1 MIKLKRIKALVCALA
16 VSLTL
21 LPSVSVKAADVKTS
35 NSQSKIVQD
44 NVRLQD
50 DFYDA
55 VNKAWLNGAKIE
67 NGKVSNSAFDEADKV
82 LDGQKKEIITE
93 LLANEKNYPS
103 NSDEKKIIN
112 LYKNYLN
119 TAARNKQGI
128 EPIKEI
134 IQAVN
139 EVKTIDDIIKLNEY
153 DIANPLINISCDV
166 DLKDATRYAA
176 YINTSSLSLGD
187 SDEYTKPT
195 EYSKRVKGLVGDYYI
210 KILKLSGYSKVD
222 AKTKVDNL
230 FKLENMIAPY
240 ITGQEEASKA
250 PDIIENE
257 YNVYK
262 LDNLDNLAPKV
273 KIKDMMKD
281 AKLDNANTIILSN
294 PKWLKALNDIYK
306 EENLQLIKDYI
317 EINNI
322 AGIAGCLGEDFQKA
336 QEEFS
341 KQYLGTNGDIPKEE
355 KAINAVNSLLSEPF
369 GKIYIQKYFSD
380 KTKENVK
387 EITKEIT
394 KTYEK
399 RIDNLDWMSNETKE
413 KAKEKLNKLGVQ
425 IGYPDKW
432 EDYSKVEIRSFEE
445 GGSLLENLSNIA
457 EFEEEKQVEKIN
469 KIVEKNE
476 FLCSPQTINA
486 FYNPTTNAIT
496 VPAGILQK
504 PFYDESGKKEKILG
518 GIGAVIG
525 HEISHAFDNTGSQF
539 DGDGNFNNW
548 WTDEDY
554 KKFEEKTN
562 KVREFYNNVKLSNGE
577 NVNGSLTVGENIADI
592 GGMACVLD
600 ILKDT
605 QSVDYESFFESNA
618 DIWREICTKEYEEL
632 KLKNDSHSPN
642 KVRVNAVLPQFD
654 EFYKTYGV
662 KESDN
667 MYVKPEDRLKIW

>member
-1 MIKLKRIKALVCALA
+1 MIKIKRIKALACALA

-55 VNKAWLNGAKIE
+55 VNKSWINSAKIE
-67 NGKVSNSAFDEADKV
+67 NGKVSNSAFDEADKA

-93 LLANEKNYPS
+93 LLANEKNYAS

-128 EPIKEI
+128 EPIKKI
-134 IQAVN
+134 IKAVN
-139 EVKTIDDIIKLNEY
+139 EVKSIDDLTKLNED
-153 DIANPLINISCDV
+153 DIANPLINVGCDV

-176 YINTSSLSLGD
+176 YINSSTLSLGD
-187 SDEYTKPT
+187 SDKYTKPT
-195 EYSKRVKGLVGDYYI
+195 EYSKRVKGLVNDYYI
-210 KILKLSGYSKVD
+210 KMLKLSGYSEADSKI
-222 AKTKVDNL
+222 KVDNL

-240 ITGQEEASKA
+240 ITGQEEASKDS
-250 PDIIENE
+250 DIIEHE

-262 LDNLDNLAPKV
+262 LDKLDELAPKV
-273 KIKDMMKD
+273 KIKDIMKD
-281 AKLDNANTIILSN
+281 AKLDNANTIILSD

-341 KQYLGTNGDIPKEE
+341 KQYLGTSGDISKEE
-355 KAINAVNSLLSEPF
+355 KAVNAVNSLLAEPF
-369 GKIYIQKYFSD
+369 GEIYIQKYFSD
-380 KTKENVK
+380 KTKENVE
-387 EITKEIT
+387 EITKEII

-399 RIDNLDWMSNETKE
+399 RIDKLDWMSNETKT
-413 KAKEKLNKLGVQ
+413 KAKEKLDKLGVQ

-432 EDYSKVEIRSFEE
+432 EDYSKLEIRSFEE
-445 GGSLLENLSNIA
+445 GGSLLENVINIA
-457 EFEEEKQVEKIN
+457 EFEENKQIEKIN
-469 KIVEKNE
+469 KTVDKNE
-476 FLCSPQTINA
+476 FLCPPQTINA
-486 FYNPTTNAIT
+486 FYNPTTNTIT

-504 PFYDESGKKEKILG
+504 PFYDESGNKEKILG

-562 KVREFYNNVKLSNGE
+562 KVREFYNNVKLGNGE
-577 NVNGSLTVGENIADI
+577 NVNGSLTVGENISDI

-605 QSVDYESFFESNA
+605 QSVDYKAFFETNA
-618 DIWREICTKEYEEL
+618 NIWREICTKEYEEL
-632 KLKNDSHSPN
+632 KLQSDVHSPN

-654 EFYKTYGV
+654 EFYNTYGV
-662 KESDN
+662 KEGDK
-667 MYVKPEDRLKIW
+667 MYVKPEERLQIW

>member
-1 MIKLKRIKALVCALA
+1 MIKIKRIKALACALA

-35 NSQSKIVQD
+35 NSQSKILQD

-55 VNKAWLNGAKIE
+55 VNKSWINSAKIE
-67 NGKVSNSAFDEADKV
+67 NGKVSNSAFDEADKA

-93 LLANEKNYPS
+93 LLANEKNYAS

-128 EPIKEI
+128 EPIKKI
-134 IQAVN
+134 IKAVN
-139 EVKTIDDIIKLNEY
+139 EVKSIDDLTKLNED
-153 DIANPLINISCDV
+153 DIANPLINVGCDV

-176 YINTSSLSLGD
+176 YINSSTLSLGD
-187 SDEYTKPT
+187 SDKYTKPT
-195 EYSKRVKGLVGDYYI
+195 EYSKRVKGLVNDYYI
-210 KILKLSGYSKVD
+210 KMLKLSGYSEADSKI
-222 AKTKVDNL
+222 KVDNL

-240 ITGQEEASKA
+240 ITGQEEASKDS
-250 PDIIENE
+250 DIIEHE

-262 LDNLDNLAPKV
+262 LDKLDELAPKV
-273 KIKDMMKD
+273 KIKDIMKD
-281 AKLDNANTIILSN
+281 AKLDNANTIILSD

-341 KQYLGTNGDIPKEE
+341 KQYLGTSGDISKEE
-355 KAINAVNSLLSEPF
+355 KAVNAVNSLLAEPF
-369 GKIYIQKYFSD
+369 GEIYIQKYFSD
-380 KTKENVK
+380 KTKENVE
-387 EITKEIT
+387 EITKEII

-399 RIDNLDWMSNETKE
+399 RIDKLDWMSNETKT
-413 KAKEKLNKLGVQ
+413 KAKEKLDKLGVQ

-432 EDYSKVEIRSFEE
+432 EDYSKLEIRSFEE
-445 GGSLLENLSNIA
+445 GGSLLENVINIA
-457 EFEEEKQVEKIN
+457 EFEENKQIEKIN
-469 KIVEKNE
+469 KTVDKNE
-476 FLCSPQTINA
+476 FLCPPQTINA
-486 FYNPTTNAIT
+486 FYNPTTNTIT

-504 PFYDESGKKEKILG
+504 PFYDESGNKEKILG

-562 KVREFYNNVKLSNGE
+562 KVREFYNNVKLGNGE

-605 QSVDYESFFESNA
+605 PNADYKSFFETNA
-618 DIWREICTKEYEEL
+618 NIWREICTKEYEEL
-632 KLKNDSHSPN
+632 KLQNDVHSPN

-654 EFYKTYGV
+654 EFYNTYGV
-662 KESDN
+662 KEGDK
-667 MYVKPEDRLKIW
+667 MYVKPEDRLQIW

>member
-1 MIKLKRIKALVCALA
+1 MIKIKRIKALACALA

-55 VNKAWLNGAKIE
+55 VNKSWINSAKIE
-67 NGKVSNSAFDEADKV
+67 NGKVSNSAFDEADKA

-93 LLANEKNYPS
+93 LLANEKNYAS

-128 EPIKEI
+128 EPIKKI
-134 IQAVN
+134 IKAVN
-139 EVKTIDDIIKLNEY
+139 EVKSIDDLTKLNED
-153 DIANPLINISCDV
+153 DIANPLINVGCDV

-176 YINTSSLSLGD
+176 YINSSTLSLGD
-187 SDEYTKPT
+187 SDKYTKPT
-195 EYSKRVKGLVGDYYI
+195 EYSKRVKGLVNDYYI
-210 KILKLSGYSKVD
+210 KMLKLSGYSEADSKI
-222 AKTKVDNL
+222 KVDNL

-240 ITGQEEASKA
+240 ITGQEEASKDS
-250 PDIIENE
+250 DIIEHE

-262 LDNLDNLAPKV
+262 LDKLDELAPKV
-273 KIKDMMKD
+273 KIKDIMKD
-281 AKLDNANTIILSN
+281 AKLDNANTIILSD

-341 KQYLGTNGDIPKEE
+341 KQYLGTSGDISKEE
-355 KAINAVNSLLSEPF
+355 KAVNAVNSLLAEPF
-369 GKIYIQKYFSD
+369 GEIYIQKYFSD
-380 KTKENVK
+380 KTKENVE
-387 EITKEIT
+387 EITKEII

-399 RIDNLDWMSNETKE
+399 RIDKLDWMSNETKT
-413 KAKEKLNKLGVQ
+413 KAKEKLDKLGVQ

-432 EDYSKVEIRSFEE
+432 EDYSKLEIRSFEE
-445 GGSLLENLSNIA
+445 GGSLLENVINIA
-457 EFEEEKQVEKIN
+457 EFEENKQIEKIN
-469 KIVEKNE
+469 KTVDKNE
-476 FLCSPQTINA
+476 FLCPPQTINA
-486 FYNPTTNAIT
+486 FYNPTTNTIT

-504 PFYDESGKKEKILG
+504 PFYDESGNKEKILG

-562 KVREFYNNVKLSNGE
+562 KVREFYNNVKLGNGE

-605 QSVDYESFFESNA
+605 QSVDYKAFFESNA
-618 DIWREICTKEYEEL
+618 NIWREICTKEYEEL
-632 KLKNDSHSPN
+632 KLQSDVHSPN

-654 EFYKTYGV
+654 EFYNTYGV
-662 KESDN
+662 KEGDK
-667 MYVKPEDRLKIW
+667 MYVKPEDRLQIW

>member
-1 MIKLKRIKALVCALA
+1 MIKIKRIKALACALA

-55 VNKAWLNGAKIE
+55 VNKSWINSAKIE
-67 NGKVSNSAFDEADKV
+67 NGKVSNSAFDEADKA

-93 LLANEKNYPS
+93 LLANEKNYAS

-128 EPIKEI
+128 EPIKKI
-134 IQAVN
+134 IKAVN
-139 EVKTIDDIIKLNEY
+139 EVKSIDDLTKLNED
-153 DIANPLINISCDV
+153 DIANPLINVGCDV

-176 YINTSSLSLGD
+176 YINSSTLSLGN
-187 SDEYTKPT
+187 SDKYTKPT
-195 EYSKRVKGLVGDYYI
+195 EYSKRVKGLVNDYYI
-210 KILKLSGYSKVD
+210 KMLKLSGYSEADSKI
-222 AKTKVDNL
+222 KVDNL

-240 ITGQEEASKA
+240 ITGQEEASKDS
-250 PDIIENE
+250 DIIEHE

-262 LDNLDNLAPKV
+262 LDKLDELAPKV
-273 KIKDMMKD
+273 KIKDIMKD
-281 AKLDNANTIILSN
+281 AKLDNANTIILSD

-341 KQYLGTNGDIPKEE
+341 KQYLGTSGDISKEE
-355 KAINAVNSLLSEPF
+355 KAVNAVNSLLAEPF
-369 GKIYIQKYFSD
+369 GEIYIQKYFSD
-380 KTKENVK
+380 KTKENVE
-387 EITKEIT
+387 EITKEII

-399 RIDNLDWMSNETKE
+399 RIDKLDWMSNETKT
-413 KAKEKLNKLGVQ
+413 KAKEKLDKLGVQ

-432 EDYSKVEIRSFEE
+432 EDYSKLEIRSFEE
-445 GGSLLENLSNIA
+445 GGSLLENVINIA
-457 EFEEEKQVEKIN
+457 EFEENKQIEKIN
-469 KIVEKNE
+469 KTVDKNE
-476 FLCSPQTINA
+476 FLCPPQTINA
-486 FYNPTTNAIT
+486 FYNPTTNTIT

-504 PFYDESGKKEKILG
+504 PFYDESGNKEKILG

-562 KVREFYNNVKLSNGE
+562 KVREFYNDVKLGNGE

-605 QSVDYESFFESNA
+605 QSVDYKAFFESNA
-618 DIWREICTKEYEEL
+618 NIWREICTKEYEEL
-632 KLKNDSHSPN
+632 KLQSDVHSPN

-654 EFYKTYGV
+654 EFYNTYGV
-662 KESDN
+662 KEGDK
-667 MYVKPEDRLKIW
+667 MYVKPEERLQIW

>member
-128 EPIKEI
+128 ELIKEI

-139 EVKTIDDIIKLNEY
+139 EVKTIDDIIKLNED

-210 KILKLSGYSKVD
+210 KILKLSGYNEVD

-240 ITGQEEASKA
+240 ITGQEEASRD

-399 RIDNLDWMSNETKE
+399 RIDNLDWMSDETKE

-469 KIVEKNE
+469 KTVDKNE

-486 FYNPTTNAIT
+486 FYNPTTNTIT

-562 KVREFYNNVKLSNGE
+562 KVREFYNNIKLSNGE

-662 KESDN
+662 KEGDN

>member
-82 LDGQKKEIITE
+82 LDGKKKEIITE

-139 EVKTIDDIIKLNEY
+139 EVKTIDDIIKLNED

-210 KILKLSGYSKVD
+210 KILKLSGYNEVD

-240 ITGQEEASKA
+240 ITGQEEASRD

-399 RIDNLDWMSNETKE
+399 RIDNLDWMSDETKE

-469 KIVEKNE
+469 KTVDKNE

-486 FYNPTTNAIT
+486 FYNPTTNTIT

-662 KESDN
+662 KEGDN

>member
-139 EVKTIDDIIKLNEY
+139 EVKTIDDIIKLNED

-210 KILKLSGYSKVD
+210 KILKLSGYNEVD

-240 ITGQEEASKA
+240 ITGQEEASRD

-380 KTKENVK
+380 KTKENVE
-387 EITKEIT
+387 EITKEIIN
-394 KTYEK
+394 TYEK
-399 RIDNLDWMSNETKE
+399 RIDKLDWMSNETKE

-469 KIVEKNE
+469 KTVDKNE

-486 FYNPTTNAIT
+486 FYNPTTNTIT

-662 KESDN
+662 KEGDN

>member
-1 MIKLKRIKALVCALA
+1 MIKIKRIKALACALA

-55 VNKAWLNGAKIE
+55 VNKSWINSAKIE
-67 NGKVSNSAFDEADKV
+67 NGKVSNSAFDEADKA

-93 LLANEKNYPS
+93 LLANEKNYAS

-128 EPIKEI
+128 EPIKKI
-134 IQAVN
+134 IKAVN
-139 EVKTIDDIIKLNEY
+139 EVKSIDDLTKLNED
-153 DIANPLINISCDV
+153 DIANPLINVGCDV

-176 YINTSSLSLGD
+176 YINSSTLSLGD
-187 SDEYTKPT
+187 SDKYTKPT
-195 EYSKRVKGLVGDYYI
+195 EYSKRVKGLVNDYYI
-210 KILKLSGYSKVD
+210 KMLKLSGYSEADSKI
-222 AKTKVDNL
+222 KVDNL

-240 ITGQEEASKA
+240 ITGQEEASKDS
-250 PDIIENE
+250 DIIEHE

-262 LDNLDNLAPKV
+262 LDKLDELAPKV
-273 KIKDMMKD
+273 KIKDIMKD
-281 AKLDNANTIILSN
+281 AKLDNANTIILSD

-341 KQYLGTNGDIPKEE
+341 KQYLGTSGDISKEE
-355 KAINAVNSLLSEPF
+355 KAVNAVNSLLAEPF
-369 GKIYIQKYFSD
+369 GEIYIQKYFSD
-380 KTKENVK
+380 KTKENVE
-387 EITKEIT
+387 EITKEII

-399 RIDNLDWMSNETKE
+399 RIDKLDWMSNETKT
-413 KAKEKLNKLGVQ
+413 KAKEKLDKLGVQ

-432 EDYSKVEIRSFEE
+432 EDYSKLEIRSFEE
-445 GGSLLENLSNIA
+445 GGSLLENVINIA
-457 EFEEEKQVEKIN
+457 EFEENKQIEKIN
-469 KIVEKNE
+469 KTVDKNE
-476 FLCSPQTINA
+476 FLCPPQTINA
-486 FYNPTTNAIT
+486 FYNPTTNTIT

-504 PFYDESGKKEKILG
+504 PFYDESGNKEKILG

-562 KVREFYNNVKLSNGE
+562 KVREFYNNVKLGNGE

-605 QSVDYESFFESNA
+605 QSVDYKAFFESNA
-618 DIWREICTKEYEEL
+618 NIWREICTKEYEEL
-632 KLKNDSHSPN
+632 KLQSDVHSSN

-654 EFYKTYGV
+654 EFYNTYGV
-662 KESDN
+662 KEGDK
-667 MYVKPEDRLKIW
+667 MYVKPEERLQIW

>member
-1 MIKLKRIKALVCALA
+1 MIKIKRIKALACALA

-55 VNKAWLNGAKIE
+55 VNKSWINSAKIE
-67 NGKVSNSAFDEADKV
+67 NGKVSNSAFDEADKA

-93 LLANEKNYPS
+93 LLANEKNYAS

-128 EPIKEI
+128 EPIKKI
-134 IQAVN
+134 IKAVN
-139 EVKTIDDIIKLNEY
+139 EVKSIDDLTKLNED
-153 DIANPLINISCDV
+153 DIANPLINVGCDV

-176 YINTSSLSLGD
+176 YINSSTLSLGD
-187 SDEYTKPT
+187 SDKYTKPT
-195 EYSKRVKGLVGDYYI
+195 EYSKRVKGLVNDYYI
-210 KILKLSGYSKVD
+210 KMLKLSGYSEADSKI
-222 AKTKVDNL
+222 KVDNL

-240 ITGQEEASKA
+240 ITGQEEASKDS
-250 PDIIENE
+250 DIIEHE

-262 LDNLDNLAPKV
+262 LDKLDELAPKV
-273 KIKDMMKD
+273 KIKDIMKD
-281 AKLDNANTIILSN
+281 AKLDNANTIILSD

-341 KQYLGTNGDIPKEE
+341 KQYLGTSGDISKEE
-355 KAINAVNSLLSEPF
+355 KAVNAVNSLLAEPF
-369 GKIYIQKYFSD
+369 GEIYIQKYFSD
-380 KTKENVK
+380 KTKENVE
-387 EITKEIT
+387 EITKEII

-399 RIDNLDWMSNETKE
+399 RIDKLDWMSNETKT
-413 KAKEKLNKLGVQ
+413 KAKEKLDKLGVQ

-432 EDYSKVEIRSFEE
+432 EDYSKLEIRSFEE
-445 GGSLLENLSNIA
+445 GGSLLENVINIA
-457 EFEEEKQVEKIN
+457 EFEENKQIEKIN
-469 KIVEKNE
+469 KTVDKNE
-476 FLCSPQTINA
+476 FLCPPQTINA
-486 FYNPTTNAIT
+486 FYNPTTNTIT

-504 PFYDESGKKEKILG
+504 PFYDESGNKEKILG

-525 HEISHAFDNTGSQF
+525 HEISHAFDNTG
-539 DGDGNFNNW
+539 
-548 WTDEDY
+548 
-554 KKFEEKTN
+554 
-562 KVREFYNNVKLSNGE
+562 
-577 NVNGSLTVGENIADI
+577 
-592 GGMACVLD
+592 
-600 ILKDT
+600 
-605 QSVDYESFFESNA
+605 
-618 DIWREICTKEYEEL
+618 
-632 KLKNDSHSPN
+632 
-642 KVRVNAVLPQFD
+642 
-654 EFYKTYGV
+654 
-662 KESDN
+662 
-667 MYVKPEDRLKIW
+667 

>member
-139 EVKTIDDIIKLNEY
+139 EVKTIDDIIKLNED

-210 KILKLSGYSKVD
+210 KILKLSGYNEVD

-240 ITGQEEASKA
+240 ITGQEEASRY

-399 RIDNLDWMSNETKE
+399 RIDNLDWMSDETKE

-469 KIVEKNE
+469 KTVDKNE

-486 FYNPTTNAIT
+486 FYNPTTNTIT

-662 KESDN
+662 KEGDN

>member
-1 MIKLKRIKALVCALA
+1 LIKIKRIKALACALA

-55 VNKAWLNGAKIE
+55 VNKSWINSAKIE
-67 NGKVSNSAFDEADKV
+67 NGKVSNSAFDEADKA

-93 LLANEKNYPS
+93 LLANEKNYAS

-128 EPIKEI
+128 EPIKKI
-134 IQAVN
+134 IKAVN
-139 EVKTIDDIIKLNEY
+139 EVKSIDDLTKLNED
-153 DIANPLINISCDV
+153 DIANPLINVGCDV

-176 YINTSSLSLGD
+176 YINSSTLSLGD
-187 SDEYTKPT
+187 SDKYTKPT
-195 EYSKRVKGLVGDYYI
+195 EYSKRVKGLVNDYYI
-210 KILKLSGYSKVD
+210 KMLKLSGYSEADSKI
-222 AKTKVDNL
+222 KVDNL

-240 ITGQEEASKA
+240 ITGQEEASKDS
-250 PDIIENE
+250 DIIEHE

-262 LDNLDNLAPKV
+262 LDKLDELAPKV
-273 KIKDMMKD
+273 KIKDIMKD
-281 AKLDNANTIILSN
+281 AKLDNANTIILSD

-341 KQYLGTNGDIPKEE
+341 KQYLGTSGDISKEE
-355 KAINAVNSLLSEPF
+355 KAVNAVNSLLAEPF
-369 GKIYIQKYFSD
+369 GEIYIQKYFSD
-380 KTKENVK
+380 KTKENVE
-387 EITKEIT
+387 EITKEII

-399 RIDNLDWMSNETKE
+399 RIDKLDWMSNETKT
-413 KAKEKLNKLGVQ
+413 KAKEKLDKLGVQ

-432 EDYSKVEIRSFEE
+432 EDYSKLEIRSFEE
-445 GGSLLENLSNIA
+445 GGSLLENVINIA
-457 EFEEEKQVEKIN
+457 EFEENKQIEKIN
-469 KIVEKNE
+469 KTVDKNE
-476 FLCSPQTINA
+476 FLCPPQTINA
-486 FYNPTTNAIT
+486 FYNPTTNTIT

-504 PFYDESGKKEKILG
+504 PFYDESGNKEKILG

-562 KVREFYNNVKLSNGE
+562 KVREFYNNVKLGNGE

-605 QSVDYESFFESNA
+605 PNADYKSFFETNA
-618 DIWREICTKEYEEL
+618 NIWREICTKEYEEL
-632 KLKNDSHSPN
+632 KLQNDVHSPN

-654 EFYKTYGV
+654 EFYNTYGV
-662 KESDN
+662 KEGDK

>member
-82 LDGQKKEIITE
+82 LDGKKKEIITE

-139 EVKTIDDIIKLNEY
+139 EVKTIDDIIKLNED
-153 DIANPLINISCDV
+153 DIANPLISVSCDV
-166 DLKDATRYAA
+166 DLKDSRRYAA
-176 YINTSSLSLGD
+176 YIGTSALSLGD

-195 EYSKRVKGLVGDYYI
+195 EYSKRVKGLVTNYYI
-210 KILKLSGYSKVD
+210 KMLRLSGYSEAAAKV
-222 AKTKVDNL
+222 KVDNL

-240 ITGQEEASKA
+240 ITGKEEASK
-250 PDIIENE
+250 DSNIIEKE

-262 LDNLDNLAPKV
+262 LDKLDQLAPKV
-273 KIKDMMKD
+273 KIRDIMKD

-294 PKWLKALNDIYK
+294 PEWLKALNGIYK

-322 AGIAGCLGEDFQKA
+322 SGIVGCLGEDFQKA

-341 KQYLGTNGDIPKEE
+341 RQYLGTNGDIPKEQ
-355 KAINAVNSLLSEPF
+355 KAINAVDSLLSEPF
-369 GKIYIQKYFSD
+369 GKIYIEKYFSD
-380 KTKENVK
+380 RTKKNVE
-387 EITKEIT
+387 EITKEIIN
-394 KTYEK
+394 TYEK
-399 RIDNLDWMSNETKE
+399 RIDNLDWMSNETKT
-413 KAKEKLNKLGVQ
+413 KAKEKLDKIGVQ

-432 EDYSKVEIRSFEE
+432 KDYSEVEIRSFEE
-445 GGSLLENLSNIA
+445 GGSLLENLNNIA
-457 EFEEEKQVEKIN
+457 KFEEDKQVEKIN
-469 KIVEKNE
+469 KTVDKNE

-486 FYNPTTNAIT
+486 FYNPTTNTIT
-496 VPAGILQK
+496 VPAGILQQ

>member
-1 MIKLKRIKALVCALA
+1 MIKIKRIKALACALA

-55 VNKAWLNGAKIE
+55 VNKSWINSAKIE
-67 NGKVSNSAFDEADKV
+67 NGKVSNSAFDEADKA

-93 LLANEKNYPS
+93 LLANEKNYAS

-128 EPIKEI
+128 EPIKKI
-134 IQAVN
+134 IKAVN
-139 EVKTIDDIIKLNEY
+139 EVKSIDDLTKLNED
-153 DIANPLINISCDV
+153 DIANPLINVGCDL

-176 YINTSSLSLGD
+176 YINSSTLSLGD
-187 SDEYTKPT
+187 SDKYTKPT
-195 EYSKRVKGLVGDYYI
+195 EYSKRVKGLVNDYYI
-210 KILKLSGYSKVD
+210 KMLKLSGYSEADSKI
-222 AKTKVDNL
+222 KVDNL

-240 ITGQEEASKA
+240 ITGQEEASKDS
-250 PDIIENE
+250 DIIEHE

-262 LDNLDNLAPKV
+262 LDKLDELAPKV
-273 KIKDMMKD
+273 KIKDIMKD
-281 AKLDNANTIILSN
+281 AKLDNANTIILSD

-341 KQYLGTNGDIPKEE
+341 KQYLGTSGDISKEE
-355 KAINAVNSLLSEPF
+355 KAVNAVNSLLAEPF
-369 GKIYIQKYFSD
+369 GEIYIQKYFSD
-380 KTKENVK
+380 KTKENVE
-387 EITKEIT
+387 EITKEII

-399 RIDNLDWMSNETKE
+399 RIDKLDWMSNETKT
-413 KAKEKLNKLGVQ
+413 KAKEKLDKLGVQ

-432 EDYSKVEIRSFEE
+432 EDYSKLEIRSFEE
-445 GGSLLENLSNIA
+445 GGSLLENVINIA
-457 EFEEEKQVEKIN
+457 EFEENKQIEKIN
-469 KIVEKNE
+469 KTVDKNE
-476 FLCSPQTINA
+476 FLCPPQTINA
-486 FYNPTTNAIT
+486 FYNPTTNTIT

-504 PFYDESGKKEKILG
+504 PFYDESGNKEKILG

-562 KVREFYNNVKLSNGE
+562 KVREFYNNVKLGNGE

-605 QSVDYESFFESNA
+605 PNADYKSFFETNA
-618 DIWREICTKEYEEL
+618 NIWREICTKEYEEL
-632 KLKNDSHSPN
+632 KLQNDVHSPN

-654 EFYKTYGV
+654 EFYNTYGV
-662 KESDN
+662 KEGDK
-667 MYVKPEDRLKIW
+667 MYVKPEDRLQIW

>member
-1 MIKLKRIKALVCALA
+1 MIKIKRIKALACALA

-55 VNKAWLNGAKIE
+55 VNKSWINSAKIE
-67 NGKVSNSAFDEADKV
+67 NGKVSNSAFDEADKA

-93 LLANEKNYPS
+93 LLANEKNYAS

-128 EPIKEI
+128 EPIKKI
-134 IQAVN
+134 IKAVN
-139 EVKTIDDIIKLNEY
+139 EVKSIDDLTKLNED
-153 DIANPLINISCDV
+153 DIANPLINVGCDV

-176 YINTSSLSLGD
+176 YINSSTLSLGD
-187 SDEYTKPT
+187 SDKYTKPT
-195 EYSKRVKGLVGDYYI
+195 EYSKRVKGLVNDYYI
-210 KILKLSGYSKVD
+210 KMLKLSGYSEADSKI
-222 AKTKVDNL
+222 KVDNL

-240 ITGQEEASKA
+240 ITGQEEASKDS
-250 PDIIENE
+250 DIIEHE

-262 LDNLDNLAPKV
+262 LDKLDELAPKV
-273 KIKDMMKD
+273 KIKDIMKD
-281 AKLDNANTIILSN
+281 AKLDNANTIILSD

-341 KQYLGTNGDIPKEE
+341 KQYLGTSGDISKEE
-355 KAINAVNSLLSEPF
+355 KAVNAVNSLLAEPF
-369 GKIYIQKYFSD
+369 GEIYIQKYFSD
-380 KTKENVK
+380 KTKENVE
-387 EITKEIT
+387 EITKEII

-399 RIDNLDWMSNETKE
+399 RIDKLDWMSNETKT
-413 KAKEKLNKLGVQ
+413 KAKEKLDKLGVQ

-432 EDYSKVEIRSFEE
+432 EDYSKLEIRSFEE
-445 GGSLLENLSNIA
+445 GGSLLENVINIA
-457 EFEEEKQVEKIN
+457 EFEENKQIEKIN
-469 KIVEKNE
+469 KTVDKNE
-476 FLCSPQTINA
+476 FLCPPQTINA
-486 FYNPTTNAIT
+486 FYNPTTNTIT

-504 PFYDESGKKEKILG
+504 PFYDESGNKEKILG

-562 KVREFYNNVKLSNGE
+562 KVREFYNNVKLGNGE

-605 QSVDYESFFESNA
+605 PNADYKSFFETNA
-618 DIWREICTKEYEEL
+618 NIWREICTKEYEEL
-632 KLKNDSHSPN
+632 KLQNDVHSPN

-654 EFYKTYGV
+654 EFYNTYGV
-662 KESDN
+662 KEGDK
-667 MYVKPEDRLKIW
+667 MYVKPEDRLQIW

>member
-21 LPSVSVKAADVKTS
+21 LPSVSAKAADVKTS

-128 EPIKEI
+128 EPIKEK

-139 EVKTIDDIIKLNEY
+139 EVKTIDDIIKLNED
-153 DIANPLINISCDV
+153 DIVNPLISVSCDV

-210 KILKLSGYSKVD
+210 KILKLSGYNEVD

-240 ITGQEEASKA
+240 ITGQEEASRD

-399 RIDNLDWMSNETKE
+399 RIDNLDWMSDETKE

-469 KIVEKNE
+469 KIVDKNE

-486 FYNPTTNAIT
+486 FYNPTTNTIT

-662 KESDN
+662 KEGDN

>member
-139 EVKTIDDIIKLNEY
+139 EVKTIDDIIKLNED

-210 KILKLSGYSKVD
+210 KILKLSGYNEVD

-240 ITGQEEASKA
+240 ITGQEEASRD

-355 KAINAVNSLLSEPF
+355 KAINAVDSLLSEPF
-369 GKIYIQKYFSD
+369 GKIYIEKYFSD
-380 KTKENVK
+380 RTKKNVE
-387 EITKEIT
+387 EITKEIIN
-394 KTYEK
+394 TYEK
-399 RIDNLDWMSNETKE
+399 RIDNLDWMSNETKT
-413 KAKEKLNKLGVQ
+413 KAKEKLDKIGVQ

-432 EDYSKVEIRSFEE
+432 KDYSEVEIRSFEE
-445 GGSLLENLSNIA
+445 GGSLLENLNNIA
-457 EFEEEKQVEKIN
+457 KFEEDKQVEKIN
-469 KIVEKNE
+469 KTVDKNE

-486 FYNPTTNAIT
+486 FYNPTTNTIT
-496 VPAGILQK
+496 VPAGILQQ

-525 HEISHAFDNTGSQF
+525 HEISHAFDNTGAQF

-577 NVNGSLTVGENIADI
+577 NVNGNLTVGENIADI
-592 GGMACVLD
+592 GGMACALD

-605 QSVDYESFFESNA
+605 PNADYKAFFESNA
-618 DIWREICTKEYEEL
+618 NIWREKCTKEYEEL
-632 KLKNDSHSPN
+632 RLQNDSHSPN

>member
-1 MIKLKRIKALVCALA
+1 MIKIKRIKALACALA

-55 VNKAWLNGAKIE
+55 VNKSWINSAKIE
-67 NGKVSNSAFDEADKV
+67 NGKVSNSAFDEADKA

-93 LLANEKNYPS
+93 LLANEKNYAS

-128 EPIKEI
+128 EPIKKI
-134 IQAVN
+134 IKAVN
-139 EVKTIDDIIKLNEY
+139 EVKSIDDLTKLNED
-153 DIANPLINISCDV
+153 DIANPLINVGCDV

-176 YINTSSLSLGD
+176 YINSSTLSLGD
-187 SDEYTKPT
+187 SDKYTKPT
-195 EYSKRVKGLVGDYYI
+195 EYSKRVKGLVNDYYI
-210 KILKLSGYSKVD
+210 KMLKLSGYSEADSKI
-222 AKTKVDNL
+222 KVDNL

-240 ITGQEEASKA
+240 ITGQEEASKDS
-250 PDIIENE
+250 DIIEHE

-262 LDNLDNLAPKV
+262 LDKLDELAPKV
-273 KIKDMMKD
+273 KIKDIMKD
-281 AKLDNANTIILSN
+281 AKLDNANTIILSD

-341 KQYLGTNGDIPKEE
+341 KQYLGTSGDISKEE
-355 KAINAVNSLLSEPF
+355 KAVNAVNSLLAEPF
-369 GKIYIQKYFSD
+369 GEIYIQKYFSD
-380 KTKENVK
+380 KTKENVE
-387 EITKEIT
+387 EITKEII

-399 RIDNLDWMSNETKE
+399 RIDKLDWMSNETKT
-413 KAKEKLNKLGVQ
+413 KAKEKLDKLGVQ

-432 EDYSKVEIRSFEE
+432 EDYSKLEIRSFEE
-445 GGSLLENLSNIA
+445 GGSLLENVINIA
-457 EFEEEKQVEKIN
+457 EFEENKQIEKIN
-469 KIVEKNE
+469 KTVDKNE
-476 FLCSPQTINA
+476 FLCPPQTINA
-486 FYNPTTNAIT
+486 FYNPTTNTIT

-504 PFYDESGKKEKILG
+504 PFYDESGNKEKILG

-562 KVREFYNNVKLSNGE
+562 KVREFYNNVKLGNGE

-605 QSVDYESFFESNA
+605 QSVDYKAFFESNA
-618 DIWREICTKEYEEL
+618 NIWREICTKEYEEL
-632 KLKNDSHSPN
+632 KLQSDVHSPN

-654 EFYKTYGV
+654 EFYNTYGV
-662 KESDN
+662 KEGDK
-667 MYVKPEDRLKIW
+667 MYVKPEERLQIW

>member
-82 LDGQKKEIITE
+82 LDGKKKEIITE

-139 EVKTIDDIIKLNEY
+139 EVKTIDDIIKLNED

-210 KILKLSGYSKVD
+210 KILKLSGYNEVD

-240 ITGQEEASKA
+240 ITGQEEASKD

-457 EFEEEKQVEKIN
+457 EFEEDKQVEKIN
-469 KIVEKNE
+469 KTVDKNE

-486 FYNPTTNAIT
+486 FYNPTTNTIT

-605 QSVDYESFFESNA
+605 QNVDYESFFESNA

-662 KESDN
+662 KEGDN

>member
-21 LPSVSVKAADVKTS
+21 LPSVSAKAVDVKTS

-82 LDGQKKEIITE
+82 LDGKKKEIITE

-139 EVKTIDDIIKLNEY
+139 EVKTIDDIIKLNED

-210 KILKLSGYSKVD
+210 KILKLSGYNEVD

-240 ITGQEEASKA
+240 ITGQEEASRD

-355 KAINAVNSLLSEPF
+355 KAINAVDSLLSEPF
-369 GKIYIQKYFSD
+369 GKIYIEKYFSD
-380 KTKENVK
+380 RTKKNVE
-387 EITKEIT
+387 EITKEIIN
-394 KTYEK
+394 TYEK
-399 RIDNLDWMSNETKE
+399 RIDNLDWMSNETKT
-413 KAKEKLNKLGVQ
+413 KAKEKLDKIGVQ

-469 KIVEKNE
+469 KIVDKNE

-486 FYNPTTNAIT
+486 FYNPTTNTIT

-662 KESDN
+662 KEGDN

>member
-1 MIKLKRIKALVCALA
+1 MIKIKRIKALACALA

-55 VNKAWLNGAKIE
+55 VNKSWINSAKIE
-67 NGKVSNSAFDEADKV
+67 NGKVSNSAFDEADKA

-93 LLANEKNYPS
+93 LLANEKNYAS

-128 EPIKEI
+128 EPIKKI
-134 IQAVN
+134 IKAVN
-139 EVKTIDDIIKLNEY
+139 EVKSIDDLTKLNED
-153 DIANPLINISCDV
+153 DIANPLINVGCDV

-176 YINTSSLSLGD
+176 YINSSTLSLGD
-187 SDEYTKPT
+187 SDKYTKPT
-195 EYSKRVKGLVGDYYI
+195 EYSKRVKGLVNDYYI
-210 KILKLSGYSKVD
+210 KMLKLSGYSEADSKI
-222 AKTKVDNL
+222 KVDNL

-240 ITGQEEASKA
+240 ITGQEEASKDS
-250 PDIIENE
+250 DIIEHE

-262 LDNLDNLAPKV
+262 LDKLDELTPKV
-273 KIKDMMKD
+273 KIKDIMKD
-281 AKLDNANTIILSN
+281 AKLDNANTIILSD

-341 KQYLGTNGDIPKEE
+341 KQYLGTSGDISKEE
-355 KAINAVNSLLSEPF
+355 KAVNAVNSLLAEPF
-369 GKIYIQKYFSD
+369 GEIYIQKYFSD
-380 KTKENVK
+380 KTKENVE
-387 EITKEIT
+387 EITKEII

-399 RIDNLDWMSNETKE
+399 RIDKLDWMSNETKT
-413 KAKEKLNKLGVQ
+413 KAKEKLDKLGVQ

-432 EDYSKVEIRSFEE
+432 EDYSKLEIRSFEE
-445 GGSLLENLSNIA
+445 GGSLLENVINIA
-457 EFEEEKQVEKIN
+457 EFEENKQIEKIN
-469 KIVEKNE
+469 KTVDKNE
-476 FLCSPQTINA
+476 FLCPPQTINA
-486 FYNPTTNAIT
+486 FYNPTTNTIT

-504 PFYDESGKKEKILG
+504 PFYDESGNKEKILG

-562 KVREFYNNVKLSNGE
+562 KVREFYNNVKLGNGE

-605 QSVDYESFFESNA
+605 PNADYKSFFETNA
-618 DIWREICTKEYEEL
+618 NIWREICTKEYEEL
-632 KLKNDSHSPN
+632 KLQNDVHSPN

-654 EFYKTYGV
+654 EFYNTYGV
-662 KESDN
+662 KEGDK
-667 MYVKPEDRLKIW
+667 MYVKPEDRLQIW

>member
-1 MIKLKRIKALVCALA
+1 MIKIKRIKALACALA

-55 VNKAWLNGAKIE
+55 VNKSWINSAKIE
-67 NGKVSNSAFDEADKV
+67 NGKVSNSAFDEADKA

-93 LLANEKNYPS
+93 LLANEKNYAS

-128 EPIKEI
+128 EPIKKI
-134 IQAVN
+134 IKAVN
-139 EVKTIDDIIKLNEY
+139 EVKSIDDLTKLNED
-153 DIANPLINISCDV
+153 DIANPLINVGCDV

-176 YINTSSLSLGD
+176 YINSSTLSLGD
-187 SDEYTKPT
+187 SDKYTKPT
-195 EYSKRVKGLVGDYYI
+195 EYSKRVKGLVNDYYI
-210 KILKLSGYSKVD
+210 KMLKLSGYSEADSKI
-222 AKTKVDNL
+222 KVDNL

-240 ITGQEEASKA
+240 ITGQEEASKDS
-250 PDIIENE
+250 DIIEHE

-262 LDNLDNLAPKV
+262 LDKLDELAPKV
-273 KIKDMMKD
+273 KIKDIMKD
-281 AKLDNANTIILSN
+281 AKLDNANTIILSD

-341 KQYLGTNGDIPKEE
+341 KQYLGTSGDISKEE
-355 KAINAVNSLLSEPF
+355 KAVNAVNSLLAEPF
-369 GKIYIQKYFSD
+369 GEIYIQKYFSD
-380 KTKENVK
+380 KTKENVE
-387 EITKEIT
+387 EITKEII

-399 RIDNLDWMSNETKE
+399 RIDKLDWMSNETKT
-413 KAKEKLNKLGVQ
+413 KAKEKLDKLGVQ

-432 EDYSKVEIRSFEE
+432 EDYSKLEIRSFEE
-445 GGSLLENLSNIA
+445 GGSLLENVINIA
-457 EFEEEKQVEKIN
+457 EFEENKQIEKIN
-469 KIVEKNE
+469 KTVDKNE
-476 FLCSPQTINA
+476 FLCPPQTINA
-486 FYNPTTNAIT
+486 FYNPTTNTIT

-504 PFYDESGKKEKILG
+504 PFYDESGNKEKILG

-562 KVREFYNNVKLSNGE
+562 KVREFYNDVKLGNGE

-605 QSVDYESFFESNA
+605 QSVDYKAFFESNA
-618 DIWREICTKEYEEL
+618 NIWREICTKEYEEL
-632 KLKNDSHSPN
+632 KLQSDVHSPN

-654 EFYKTYGV
+654 EFYNTYGV
-662 KESDN
+662 KEGDK
-667 MYVKPEDRLKIW
+667 MYVKPEERLQIW

>member
-93 LLANEKNYPS
+93 LLANEKNYSS

-139 EVKTIDDIIKLNEY
+139 EVKTIDDIIKLNED

-210 KILKLSGYSKVD
+210 KILKLSGYSEVD

-469 KIVEKNE
+469 KTVDKNE

-486 FYNPTTNAIT
+486 FYNPTTNTIT

-562 KVREFYNNVKLSNGE
+562 KVREFYNNIKLSNGE

-662 KESDN
+662 KEGDN

>member
-1 MIKLKRIKALVCALA
+1 MIKIKRFKALACALA

-55 VNKAWLNGAKIE
+55 VNKSWINSAKIE
-67 NGKVSNSAFDEADKV
+67 NGKVSNSAFDEADKA
-82 LDGQKKEIITE
+82 LDKQKKEIITE
-93 LLANEKNYPS
+93 LLANEKNYAS

-128 EPIKEI
+128 EPIKKI
-134 IQAVN
+134 IKAVN
-139 EVKTIDDIIKLNEY
+139 EVKSIDDLTKLNED
-153 DIANPLINISCDV
+153 DIANPLINVGCDV

-176 YINTSSLSLGD
+176 YINSSTLSLGD
-187 SDEYTKPT
+187 SDKYTKPT
-195 EYSKRVKGLVGDYYI
+195 EYSKRVKGLVNDYYI
-210 KILKLSGYSKVD
+210 KMLKLSGYSEAD
-222 AKTKVDNL
+222 AKIKVDNL

-240 ITGQEEASKA
+240 ITGQEEASKDS
-250 PDIIENE
+250 DIIEHE

-262 LDNLDNLAPKV
+262 LDKLDELAPKV
-273 KIKDMMKD
+273 KIKDIMKD
-281 AKLDNANTIILSN
+281 AKLDNANTIILSD

-341 KQYLGTNGDIPKEE
+341 KQYLGTSGDISKEE
-355 KAINAVNSLLSEPF
+355 KAVNAVNSLLAEPF
-369 GKIYIQKYFSD
+369 GEIYIQKYFSD
-380 KTKENVK
+380 KTKENVE
-387 EITKEIT
+387 EITKEII

-399 RIDNLDWMSNETKE
+399 RIDKLDWMSNETKT
-413 KAKEKLNKLGVQ
+413 KAKEKLDKLGVQ

-432 EDYSKVEIRSFEE
+432 EDYSKLEIRSFEE
-445 GGSLLENLSNIA
+445 GGSLLENVINIA
-457 EFEEEKQVEKIN
+457 EFEENKQIEKIN
-469 KIVEKNE
+469 KTVDKNE
-476 FLCSPQTINA
+476 FLCPPQTINA
-486 FYNPTTNAIT
+486 FYNPTTNTIT

-504 PFYDESGKKEKILG
+504 PFYDESGNKEKILG

-562 KVREFYNNVKLSNGE
+562 KVREFYNNVKLGNGE

-605 QSVDYESFFESNA
+605 PNADYKSFFETNA
-618 DIWREICTKEYEEL
+618 NIWREICTKEYEEL
-632 KLKNDSHSPN
+632 KLQNDVHSPN

-654 EFYKTYGV
+654 EFYNTYGV
-662 KESDN
+662 KEGDK
-667 MYVKPEDRLKIW
+667 MYVKPEDRLQIW

>member
-82 LDGQKKEIITE
+82 LDGKKKEIITE

-139 EVKTIDDIIKLNEY
+139 EVKTIDDIIKLNED

-210 KILKLSGYSKVD
+210 KILKLSGYNEVD

-240 ITGQEEASKA
+240 ITGQEEASKD

-399 RIDNLDWMSNETKE
+399 RIDNLDWMSDETKE

-469 KIVEKNE
+469 KTVDKNE

-486 FYNPTTNAIT
+486 FYNPTTNTIT

-662 KESDN
+662 KEGDN

>member
-139 EVKTIDDIIKLNEY
+139 EVKTIDDIIKLNED

-355 KAINAVNSLLSEPF
+355 KAINAVDSLLSEPF
-369 GKIYIQKYFSD
+369 GKIYIEKYFSD
-380 KTKENVK
+380 RTKKNVE
-387 EITKEIT
+387 EITKEIIN
-394 KTYEK
+394 TYEK
-399 RIDNLDWMSNETKE
+399 RIDNLDWMSNETKT
-413 KAKEKLNKLGVQ
+413 KAKEKLDKIGVQ

-432 EDYSKVEIRSFEE
+432 KDYSEVEIRSFEE
-445 GGSLLENLSNIA
+445 GGSLLENLNNIA
-457 EFEEEKQVEKIN
+457 KFEEDKQVEKIN
-469 KIVEKNE
+469 KTVDKNE

-486 FYNPTTNAIT
+486 FYNPTTNTIT

>member
-139 EVKTIDDIIKLNEY
+139 EVKTIDDIIKLNED

-210 KILKLSGYSKVD
+210 KILKLSGYNEVD

-240 ITGQEEASKA
+240 ITGQEEASRD

-355 KAINAVNSLLSEPF
+355 KAINAVDSLLSEPF
-369 GKIYIQKYFSD
+369 GKIYIEKYFSD
-380 KTKENVK
+380 RTKKNVE
-387 EITKEIT
+387 EITKEIIN
-394 KTYEK
+394 TYEK
-399 RIDNLDWMSNETKE
+399 RIDNLDWMSNETKT
-413 KAKEKLNKLGVQ
+413 KAKEKLDKIGVQ

-432 EDYSKVEIRSFEE
+432 KDYSEVEIRSFEE
-445 GGSLLENLSNIA
+445 GGSLLENLNNIA
-457 EFEEEKQVEKIN
+457 KFEEDKQVEKIN
-469 KIVEKNE
+469 KTVDKNE

-486 FYNPTTNAIT
+486 FYNPTTNTIT

-662 KESDN
+662 KEGDN